1 MEPKASENL
10 PVIVEA
16 DEFLSRMAEEIK
28 RSDRYNHPFTV
39 LILRPPA
46 GQEDSPI
53 AAWLESLALGLVRGC
68 DIVSVFEAQ
77 NVVAVLLP
85 ETGVSGGSALLERFR
100 AVIADSEQE
109 WDFKL
114 LEYPTNQDAFAELT
128 GRAA

>member
-1 MEPKASENL
+1 VEPKVSEHQ

-16 DEFLSRMAEEIK
+16 DEFLARLSEEIK

-46 GQEDSPI
+46 GQADAPTPS
-53 AAWLESLALGLVRGC
+53 WLESLALGLVRGC
-68 DIVSVFEAQ
+68 DIISVFEAQ
-77 NVVAVLLP
+77 GVVAVLLP
-85 ETGVSGGSALLERFR
+85 ETGVAGGSALLERFR
-100 AVIADSEQE
+100 TVIADSEEE

-114 LEYPTNQDAFAELT
+114 VEYPTNQDAFAELT